1 MNVNRWR
8 SRGMS
13 CALVTLLRHFHP
25 GVAAAPGF
33 MGFDVASRPKIPR
46 HPTVRFWHSRFLCAR
61 RQLGFVVSGA
71 LTSEGQTME
80 HLELRS
86 FVSRDERRP
95 VNLRGFA
102 LSDTRD
108 SDVVLSDL
116 SYGGCQIRSA
126 DTFERGET
134 FELRVLKR
142 GASHVE
148 VCWVRDD
155 CAGARFVGGDVQPE
169 QSGI

>member
-1 MNVNRWR
+1 
-8 SRGMS
+8 
-13 CALVTLLRHFHP
+13 
-25 GVAAAPGF
+25 
-33 MGFDVASRPKIPR
+33 
-46 HPTVRFWHSRFLCAR
+46 
-61 RQLGFVVSGA
+61 
-71 LTSEGQTME
+71 ME

-116 SYGGCQIRSA
+116 SYGGCQIRST
-126 DTFERGET
+126 DSFEEGET
-134 FELRVLKR
+134 FELRVVKR

-155 CAGARFVGGDVQPE
+155 CAGARFIGCDVQPE

>member
-1 MNVNRWR
+1 
-8 SRGMS
+8 
-13 CALVTLLRHFHP
+13 
-25 GVAAAPGF
+25 
-33 MGFDVASRPKIPR
+33 
-46 HPTVRFWHSRFLCAR
+46 
-61 RQLGFVVSGA
+61 
-71 LTSEGQTME
+71 ME
-80 HLELRS
+80 RLELRS
-86 FVSRDERRP
+86 FVNRDERRA

-116 SYGGCQIRSA
+116 SYGGCQIHSA
-126 DTFERGET
+126 DSFEQGET
-134 FELRVLKR
+134 FELRVVKR

-155 CAGARFVGGDVQPE
+155 CAGTRFLGGDQQPE

>member
-1 MNVNRWR
+1 
-8 SRGMS
+8 
-13 CALVTLLRHFHP
+13 
-25 GVAAAPGF
+25 
-33 MGFDVASRPKIPR
+33 
-46 HPTVRFWHSRFLCAR
+46 
-61 RQLGFVVSGA
+61 
-71 LTSEGQTME
+71 ME

-169 QSGI
+169 PSGI